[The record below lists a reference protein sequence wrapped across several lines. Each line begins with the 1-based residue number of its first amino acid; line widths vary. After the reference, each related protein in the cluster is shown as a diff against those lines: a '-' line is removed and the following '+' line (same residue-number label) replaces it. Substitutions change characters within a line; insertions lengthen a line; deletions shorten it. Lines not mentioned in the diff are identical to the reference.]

1 IVPFIPQ
8 AGSGTRSF
16 WQSTIGSFGPS
27 VTDSYTAGG
36 TSHDVQ
42 PNDGTVTTQVPN
54 AIVPVSVASW
64 LGQSRSAELEG
75 HYGTVVKDRRF
86 GAVLGSVSG
95 VTPTVMAHGVQYLN
109 TEFPILRPV
118 FTVVQHA
125 ELTSSPVL
133 AALFE
138 GDGGLAYT
146 ATRPGTVDQ
155 LVITDFGFGDLT
167 GGVTIYN
174 VTYHPGDATSFR
186 TN

>member
-36 TSHDVQ
+36 AQHDVQ
-42 PNDGTVTTQVPN
+42 EHDGTVTTQVPN
-54 AIVPVSVASW
+54 AIVPFSIAQW
-64 LGQSRSAELEG
+64 IAQDNSADLEDY
-75 HYGTVVKDRRF
+75 YGTVVNDRRV

-95 VTPTVMAHGVQYLN
+95 VNPTVTVGGTEQLN
-109 TEFPILRPV
+109 TAFPISRPV
-118 FTVVQHA
+118 FTVVHHA
-125 ELTSSPVL
+125 ELSTNAAL
-133 AALFE
+133 AAVFAGE
-138 GDGGLAYT
+138 DGLAYT
-146 ATRPGTVDQ
+146 ATRPGTIDQ

-167 GGVTIYN
+167 GGVTINN
-174 VTYHPGDATSFR
+174 VTYHPGDTTSFR